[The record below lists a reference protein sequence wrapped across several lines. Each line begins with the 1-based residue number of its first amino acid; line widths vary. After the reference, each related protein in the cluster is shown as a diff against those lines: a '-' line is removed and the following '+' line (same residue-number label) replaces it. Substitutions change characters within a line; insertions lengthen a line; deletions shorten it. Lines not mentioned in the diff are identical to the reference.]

1 MIEILTLAATVTKVA
16 GAISSGIKAG
26 RDITSLMPAIGKLGE
41 LDAQIQIA
49 DSGKHKGIIG
59 KLTSSEQ
66 EAYAISSA
74 KMAHKKAMDELRSN
88 MQLFGDYGAWD
99 NFQSELAKQRKRR
112 AEMIKIQLEK
122 RRKLEMMIFCGVG
135 VIIFA
140 LGIVVI
146 YKWAI
151 HLRGF

>member
-26 RDITSLMPAIGKLGE
+26 RDVGSLMPAIGKLGE
-41 LDAQIQIA
+41 LDAQIQLA
-49 DSGKHKGIIG
+49 ETGKHKGIIG
-59 KLTSSEQ
+59 KLTATEQ

-88 MQLFGDYGAWD
+88 MQLFGDFGAWD
-99 NFQSELAKQRKRR
+99 AFQRELATQRKRR
-112 AEMIKIQLEK
+112 ADQLKHQLKK
-122 RRKLEMMIFCGVG
+122 RRKLEMMIFCGFG
-135 VIIFA
+135 AIIFA
-140 LGIVVI
+140 LGILII